1 MAADL
6 LTKVGYG
13 QLELNQVA
21 FRRDGRIEAQCKLD
35 GTDFATKPAENGM
48 LLAVNNVTRTV
59 KKAAEAD
66 IGVNPIGLH
75 YSTEHMYDDRANAL
89 KDFALEKDSFLPRI
103 GYLSVGDKFTT
114 NLVAFDKD
122 GTNGFANETAL
133 KTALVP
139 ETLAATPVYGGI
151 SDDQKGV
158 ITLSKEAASSGP
170 VFKVLGL
177 TTMPDRQAAVK
188 LQVVSV

>member
-6 LTKVGYG
+6 LTKQGYG

-35 GTDFATKPAENGM
+35 STEFKTDPAENGM
-48 LLAVNNVTRTV
+48 LLAVNNITRTV

-89 KDFALEKDSFLPRI
+89 KDFALELGSFLPRI

-114 NLVAFDKD
+114 NLVAFAKGD
-122 GTNGFANETAL
+122 GGFADEDTLVTAL
-133 KTALVP
+133 KALA
-139 ETLAATPVYGGI
+139 TTPVYGGI
-151 SDDQKGV
+151 SDDAKGI
-158 ITLSKEAASSGP
+158 ITLMKAAPDAGP
-170 VFKVLGL
+170 VFKVVAY
-177 TTMPDRQAAVK
+177 TTMPDGQAAVK
-188 LQVVSV
+188 LQVLSV